1 MLAWRIAAMRP
12 TPTRVVAVA
21 AAALI
26 TVFMSPAV
34 LSGWGFDVHR
44 WVTERAIDGL
54 PSELKPFYLERRAF
68 VAEHS
73 VDPDLWRVVNLSSP
87 RGEEDPNHFLD
98 IDGLDEPRPFTNV
111 PRTWEAYLARYGVEK
126 ANRMGRLP
134 WRAEDIYKLLVSRFQ
149 DAARNPNGYA
159 GENAAYLSAV
169 LAHYI
174 EDAHV
179 PFHAVV
185 NYDGQAT
192 NQRGIHSRFE
202 SELVLRYRESWKLTP
217 VRIQPIANIRDF
229 IFERLVEG
237 EALVE
242 TILSADRAATKGR
255 ELYDNGYFGTFQKG
269 TRAVVERRL
278 SEAASAVA
286 SAIVAAWKEG
296 GSPALPAKVTRPP
309 APIRR

>member
-1 MLAWRIAAMRP
+1 MRVLAV
-12 TPTRVVAVA
+12 T
-21 AAALI
+21 AAALL
-26 TVFMSPAV
+26 TLVMHPV
-34 LSGWGFDVHR
+34 VVSGWGFDVHR
-44 WVTERAIDGL
+44 WITERAVDGL
-54 PSELKPFYLERRAF
+54 PAELKPYFAERRAF

-111 PRTWEAYLARYGVEK
+111 PRTWEAYVARYGTEK

-134 WRAEDIYKLLVSRFQ
+134 WRTEDIYRLLVGRFQ
-149 DAARNPNGYA
+149 DVARNPGSYA
-159 GENAAYLSAV
+159 GENAAYLSAII
-169 LAHYI
+169 AHYI

-185 NYDGQAT
+185 SYDGQAT

-202 SELVLRYRESWKLTP
+202 SELVLRYRDAWKLAP
-217 VRIQPIANIRDF
+217 VKIHPVGNVRDF
-229 IFERLVEG
+229 IFSRLIEG
-237 EALVE
+237 EALVGH
-242 TILSADRAATKGR
+242 ILTADRAATKGR
-255 ELYDNGYFGTFQKG
+255 ELYDDGYFRVFQKG
-269 TRAVVERRL
+269 AGEVVERRL

-286 SAIVAAWKEG
+286 SVIVAAWKEG
-296 GSPALPAKVTRPP
+296 GSPAMPAKSARPP